1 MSSLDITETSTGV
14 RFTVYVQPNA
24 SRSEVVGLRG
34 TALKVRLQAPPVDG
48 AANKEVIRLLAKAL
62 DIPRSSIRIAA
73 GEAARLKRVE
83 VPLDEEEARA
93 RL

>member
-1 MSSLDITETSTGV
+1 MGIIAVRVTTRSSRPGLGEWQVDADG
-14 RFTVYVQPNA
+14 
-24 SRSEVVGLRG
+24 RSYLEMRV
-34 TALKVRLQAPPVDG
+34 AAPPVDG
-48 AANKEVIRLLAKAL
+48 AANKEVIKLLAKAL